1 MEERLTKLKD
11 GKYLLNHSS
20 MNKAIEKLGKL
31 EDMLDIYF
39 RLINNKKYYLKN
51 PLTNEI
57 YEETF
62 SEVYF
67 NFEENYFA
75 FYDGDNDYFSGSSL
89 FDGMW
94 MVNYGRKWALTRKEL
109 EENGR

>member
-39 RLINNKKYYLKN
+39 KLNENKKYYFKGFAAVDK
-51 PLTNEI
+51 I
-57 YEETF
+57 YISTF
-62 SEVYF
+62 SDVYF
-67 NFEENYFA
+67 NFKTNYFA
-75 FYDGDNDYFSGSSL
+75 FYNNRNNYFTGSD
-89 FDGMW
+89 FYEGVW
-94 MVNYGRKWALTRKEL
+94 MVDYGKTWALTREEL
-109 EENGR
+109 E